1 MNNKRRAYLKAAV
14 DMIRKSKNIVEY
26 AQEEEQDALDN
37 LPENLEDSERYS
49 KMENAADSLSDAC
62 DALDEAIGLIEDAV
76 A

>member
-1 MNNKRRAYLKAAV
+1 MNSKRRAYLKAAV
-14 DMIRKSKNIVEY
+14 DMLRQSKSIVER

-37 LPENLEDSERYS
+37 LPESLEDSERYS
-49 KMENAADSLSDAC
+49 KMEDAADSLSDAC

>member
-1 MNNKRRAYLKAAV
+1 MNSKRRAYLKAAV
-14 DMIRKSKNIVEY
+14 DMLRQSKSIVER

-37 LPENLEDSERYS
+37 LPESLEDSERYS
-49 KMENAADSLSDAC
+49 KMEDAAGSLSDAC

>member
-1 MNNKRRAYLKAAV
+1 MNSKRRAYLKSAV
-14 DMIRKSKNIVEY
+14 DMLRQSKSIVER

>member
-1 MNNKRRAYLKAAV
+1 MNSKRRAYLNAAV
-14 DMIRKSKNIVEY
+14 DMLRQSKSIVER

>member
-1 MNNKRRAYLKAAV
+1 MNSKRRAYLKSAV
-14 DMIRKSKNIVEY
+14 DMLRQSKSIVER
-26 AQEEEQDALDN
+26 AQEAEQDALDN

>member
-1 MNNKRRAYLKAAV
+1 MNSKRCAYLNAAV
-14 DMIRKSKNIVEY
+14 DMLRQSKSIVER